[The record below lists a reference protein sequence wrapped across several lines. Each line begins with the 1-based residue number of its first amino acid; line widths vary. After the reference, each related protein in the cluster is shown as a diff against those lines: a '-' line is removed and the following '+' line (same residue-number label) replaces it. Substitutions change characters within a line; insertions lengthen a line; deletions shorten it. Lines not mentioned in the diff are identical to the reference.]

1 MDASALHR
9 ESQAIWNEN
18 AAYWDH
24 FTGEGTAWHRHL
36 IDPAVDRLLAVQ
48 AGEQVLDVACGNG
61 YFARRLAQQGAF
73 VTACDFSDEFLKH
86 ARARTS
92 AHAERIAYRLLDAT
106 SPAELAAL
114 GDQVFDAVYCGMAL
128 HDMVTIDPLL
138 AAVPV
143 LLKSA
148 GRFVFSVLHPCFN
161 ASGVT
166 LMMEEHE
173 HEGDLRTVYAVKV
186 STYLGLSPRKGRGI
200 SGQPTPQ
207 YYFDRP
213 LSTLFTACFAAGLAL
228 TGLEEPAFDAAFE
241 SRRPLGWSG
250 KLKEIP
256 PVLVA
261 RCVRLRA

>member
-1 MDASALHR
+1 MDASAMHR
-9 ESQAIWNEN
+9 QSQTIWNEN
-18 AAYWDH
+18 AAYWDR

-61 YFARRLAQQGAF
+61 YFARRLAHQGAC

-86 ARARTS
+86 ARARTR

-106 SPAELAAL
+106 NPAELAAL
-114 GDQVFDAVYCGMAL
+114 GEQVFDAVYCGMAL

-138 AAVPV
+138 AALPV
-143 LLKSA
+143 LLKPA

-161 ASGVT
+161 ASGAT
-166 LMMEEHE
+166 LMMEEQD
-173 HEGDLRTVYAVKV
+173 HEGELTTVYAVKV
-186 STYLGLSPRKGRGI
+186 STYLGLAPRKGRGI

-213 LSTLFTACFAAGLAL
+213 LSTLFSACFRAGLAL

-261 RCVRLRA
+261 RCVRLLA